1 MAPRKPVGIKPVA
14 DDMSCDHKRH
24 HTLNGVAMRTKP
36 PSGLLNAYPQPRR
49 GFGPHSLGV
58 QPHGT
63 YLRRSLLALACT
75 LATIFA
81 CACAIPAG
89 AQTSIPV
96 HFHAVVTPSPAHPGE
111 IVTATVQL
119 TIDPGWHV
127 YSCIPSGATGPSASE
142 IVSLGDWQPAGPT
155 AEDTPIRTHD
165 PNFDMD
171 VAFHEHSATFR
182 RQFIAG
188 TEGSRGL
195 DFHYQTCNDKIC
207 LPPTDMMFANAAIV
221 SAGPIRPQFA
231 KPTILAAAP
240 APSGGART
248 SLGLFLL
255 AAIGAGLL
263 ALITPCVF
271 PLIPI
276 TLTSFA
282 KQAEGNRGKLVRMAV
297 GYASGIIALYVL
309 AGSVVSATLGATG
322 ANMLAANPWVNL
334 LEFALFVVF
343 ALSFFETITLQL
355 PASLSNLQ
363 SAARKQSGT
372 AGLMLMGV
380 AFVLASF
387 TCTAPFVGT
396 LLVSAAGGEKLR
408 PLLGMFVFA
417 LAFTSPFLLCAVF
430 PDWISRVPKGGAWL
444 ARVKA
449 TLGFVELAAATKFLS
464 NADQVWQW
472 KLLTQPALLG
482 IWALISFCA
491 FLYLIDL
498 LRFGLIADDPRTPA
512 PPARLAFAGLFL
524 AVTIYCFWG
533 MSGRPISPYV
543 GAFLPPAGYG
553 GVNAGDNTQLP
564 WSPDY
569 QASLSDARA
578 AHKPVLIDFT
588 GYTCTNCRLNE
599 KNVFPRPDVQRVLA
613 DFTLVRL
620 YTDGGKD
627 GPSNQQFEEKTF
639 GDVALPLY
647 GVIDSATGA
656 VVDKIAGVVTPGQF
670 EDFLA
675 SAERK
680 IAATNPGAAAGE
692 VDIFTV
698 SGTNPSSG
706 QPWSPLDPSRIGQG
720 KPTLIDFTAAWCVNC
735 HAIEKQVFENP
746 AVAPILK
753 SDFVTMRVDLTNWD
767 SPASQ
772 AIRKQYQ
779 LPEALPAVLLFD
791 ASGKEVTSAR
801 ITGLLSVADF
811 LKKIGP
817 LRSSG

>member
-1 MAPRKPVGIKPVA
+1 MVLLARVGTSAVSGGRSSPDRK
-14 DDMSCDHKRH
+14 D
-24 HTLNGVAMRTKP
+24 L
-36 PSGLLNAYPQPRR
+36 Y
-49 GFGPHSLGV
+49 SLG
-58 QPHGT
+58 HG
-63 YLRRSLLALACT
+63 LRVMAFLFAAMSALASA
-75 LATIFA
+75 L
-81 CACAIPAG
+81 PVH
-89 AQTSIPV
+89 AQTGSARSIPV
-96 HFHAVVTPSPAHPGE
+96 HFAASVTPSPAHPGE
-111 IVTATVQL
+111 IVTATVQV

-127 YSCIPSGATGPSASE
+127 YSCVPSGATGPSASE
-142 IVSLGDWQPAGPT
+142 IVSLGALPPAGAT
-155 AEDTPIRTHD
+155 AENPPIRTHD

-171 VAFHEHSATFR
+171 VAYHETSATFR
-182 RQFIAG
+182 RQFKAAAG
-188 TEGSRGL
+188 NSGGL
-195 DFHYQTCNDKIC
+195 VFHYQTCNDSIC
-207 LPPTDMMFANAAIV
+207 LPPTDVTLNAPVVVAAGAIRTQYATPAIV
-221 SAGPIRPQFA
+221 SSSVGPVR
-231 KPTILAAAP
+231 
-240 APSGGART
+240 GADT
-248 SLGLFLL
+248 GLGLFLL
-255 AAIGAGLL
+255 AALGAGLL

-282 KQAEGNRGKLVRMAV
+282 KQAEGDRGKLVRLAV

-334 LEFALFVVF
+334 AEFALFVVF

-355 PASLSNLQ
+355 PASLARIQ

-417 LAFTSPFLLCAVF
+417 LAFTSPFLLCAIF
-430 PDWISRVPKGGAWL
+430 PDWISRVPKSGAWL

-449 TLGFVELAAATKFLS
+449 TLGFIELAAATKFLS

-472 KLLTQPALLG
+472 KVLTQPVLLG
-482 IWALISFCA
+482 LWAMIFFCA

-498 LRFGLIADDPRTPA
+498 LRFGLIADDPRTKTPL
-512 PPARLAFAGLFL
+512 ARLAFAGVFL
-524 AVTIYCFWG
+524 VSTIYCFWG
-533 MSGRPISPYV
+533 MSGRPISPFI

-553 GVNAGDNTQLP
+553 GVGAAQGALLP

-578 AHKPVLIDFT
+578 AHKPILIDFT

-599 KNVFPRPDVQRVLA
+599 KNVFPRPDVQRILA
-613 DFTLVRL
+613 DFTLVQL

-639 GDVALPLY
+639 DDVALPLY

-656 VVDKIAGVVTPGQF
+656 VVDKIAGVVTPAQF

-675 SAERK
+675 GAQRT
-680 IAATNPGAAAGE
+680 IAATNPGAVPGATANPAA
-692 VDIFTV
+692 VA
-698 SGTNPSSG
+698 SG

-746 AVAPILK
+746 AVAPILA
-753 SDFVTMRVDLTNWD
+753 SDFVTMRVDLTAWD

-779 LPEALPAVLLFD
+779 LPEALPAVLMFD
-791 ASGKEVTSAR
+791 ASGKEVTGAR

-811 LKKIGP
+811 LKKIAP
-817 LRSSG
+817 LRGGSTRGLLRS